1 MLKPLL
7 LKDFTIE
14 CHTNVTFMFHK
25 CTNLEKYMVTNI
37 WNKFHIF
44 MKSGRLPKVIKLSGI
59 SQ

>member
-1 MLKPLL
+1 
-7 LKDFTIE
+7 
-14 CHTNVTFMFHK
+14 
-25 CTNLEKYMVTNI
+25 MVANI